1 MINYT
6 LIKVVVF
13 VDVTV
18 VKAIFLA
25 KFIKNKILLL
35 ESIFF
40 NFEFQK

>member
-6 LIKVVVF
+6 PIGVVVF

-18 VKAIFLA
+18 VEAISLA
-25 KFIKNKILLL
+25 VLVKNNILLL
-35 ESIFF
+35 KSIFF

>member
-6 LIKVVVF
+6 PIGVVVF
-13 VDVTV
+13 VDITV
-18 VKAIFLA
+18 VKAHFLA
-25 KFIKNKILLL
+25 MFIKNNVLLL